1 MERKEQFP
9 GQGKGP
15 VKRSVFDQPR
25 KVVSGMVYSGAII
38 GMLVIS
44 LAFSVTVAVLSKTL
58 GMTVDEISQTDVY
71 KYFSYLLYQ
80 IVYRDAVY
88 GKHGVQEIKLW
99 ALVGPGKDVWK
110 LLVKNKG
117 GFAVRLQGNSFQDL
131 LLIFIFHRKIYRY
144 LIDDLFNII

>member
-80 IVYRDAVY
+80 IVYIAV
-88 GKHGVQEIKLW
+88 IL
-99 ALVGPGKDVWK
+99 A
-110 LLVKNKG
+110 
-117 GFAVRLQGNSFQDL
+117 FAF
-131 LLIFIFHRKIYRY
+131 IYRSKPAAFGWRKASHPRRCAPHRRPAP
-144 LIDDLFNII
+144 LRRSGRRGISGRWHRRSSWFQAHIKK